1 MTEENLPKQIDEE
14 PDRRFPTWADLLVIV
29 GIFLLAAIAASIVI
43 MIIGAVGGVFKE
55 PGVLF
60 SMSYALSMTLV
71 LLGTLGYRKMRG
83 CTGRTLFFSLRRF
96 NPMLVL
102 WGFVLVLI
110 TGIVIEPLLALFP
123 DWLLELVDGMGDY
136 GGWSILTLTVLA
148 PVLEEMIFRG
158 AILESVRAKKGAAAA
173 ILISATVFGV
183 IHLIPQQV
191 VNAFFIGLIL
201 GYIYV
206 KTGSLVSGIIIHALN
221 NGLAFIMMQWS
232 DTADTSL
239 RAMIENDKIY
249 GAVYAVALVA
259 FAASAYM
266 VWRSVK
272 RMESTEKSG
281 R

>member
-1 MTEENLPKQIDEE
+1 MTEENLPKQINEE
-14 PDRRFPTWADLLVIV
+14 PDRRFPTWSDLLVIV
-29 GIFLLAAIAASIVI
+29 GIFLLASIAASMVT
-43 MIIGAVGGVFKE
+43 MLIGAVSGAFNGGVM
-55 PGVLF
+55 F
-60 SMSYALSMTLV
+60 STTYALSMILM

-102 WGFVLVLI
+102 WGFILVLI

-123 DWLLELVDGMGDY
+123 DWLLDLVDSMGDY

-158 AILESVRAKKGAAAA
+158 AILESVRAKKGTAAA
-173 ILISATVFGV
+173 ILISAAVFGV

-201 GYIYV
+201 GYIYI
-206 KTGSLVSGIIIHALN
+206 KTGSLVPVIIIHALN

-249 GAVYAVALVA
+249 GAVYAVALIA

-272 RMESTEKSG
+272 RMESAEKSV